1 LTDITFIINVELI
14 AYEAAIQCLEGTY
27 IAGDCVMSWRT
38 SREKEKIVNNKMRMN
53 DSSDNQRSNE
63 QEGATQPFKTSLSRR
78 TVLRAGTGMLV
89 VVASAGTFI
98 EMNRSSTFAAK
109 PPKPTPTPSPTPPVS
124 GSNAVLQWNNAA
136 LKAVRDISPG
146 PTIASRAIAIMHT
159 CMYDA
164 WATYDAKANPTRPNG
179 IVRQKKV
186 KDATE
191 AISYAAYSA
200 LLDLFPSEAALYTSL
215 MQSLGFD
222 PSNTSTDITTQ
233 AGVGNV
239 AAQAVLSYRHG
250 DGSNQLNG
258 YTDTTGYVP
267 VNTPTQLNDPTKWQ
281 PLLVNGKQQ
290 PYLTPHWGKVTPF
303 ALTSASQFRPTTG
316 PALDYTNPSGT
327 YVSQAQTILQYSA
340 GLTDATK
347 TIADYW
353 ANGPHSETPPGH
365 WELFAQF
372 ASAQYISQKDK
383 HALSDDVMGFFILGN
398 AVFDASIACWECKR
412 YYNSVR
418 PITAVRYLYAGQ
430 QISAWGGYDQRT
442 QTFDGSQWLPYQ
454 EAIVV
459 TPPFPEYVS
468 GHSTFSAAGAYILQQ
483 ATGSDT
489 FGDSYSAAPGSSQIE
504 PGFAPTQSI
513 TLSWPTFSAAAAEAG
528 ISRQYG
534 GIHFN
539 QGDQDGRILGKQVA
553 TVAWAKAIGY
563 IGGTIQSGS

>member
-1 LTDITFIINVELI
+1 MDENSLTHRSQDSEDVI
-14 AYEAAIQCLEGTY
+14 G
-27 IAGDCVMSWRT
+27 RT
-38 SREKEKIVNNKMRMN
+38 QRREPVSRRVVL
-53 DSSDNQRSNE
+53 
-63 QEGATQPFKTSLSRR
+63 KTSAGLAVVV
-78 TVLRAGTGMLV
+78 TGAGTLL
-89 VVASAGTFI
+89 ALQRGT
-98 EMNRSSTFAAK
+98 TFAAK

-124 GSNAVLQWNNAA
+124 GSNAVIQWNNAA
-136 LKAVRDISPG
+136 LQAVRDVSPG
-146 PTIASRAIAIMHT
+146 PTITSRALAVMHT

-164 WATYDAKANPTRPNG
+164 WATYDKNANPTRPNG
-179 IVRQKKV
+179 IPRQKGV

-191 AISYAAYSA
+191 TISYAAYRA
-200 LLDLFPSEAALYTSL
+200 LMDLFPSDMALYTSL

-222 PSNTSTDITTQ
+222 PNNTSTDITTQ

-239 AAQAVLSYRHG
+239 AAQAVISFRHG

-258 YTDTTGYVP
+258 YADTTGYVP

-281 PLLVNGKQQ
+281 PLLVNGNQQ
-290 PYLTPHWGKVTPF
+290 RYTTPHWGTVTPF
-303 ALTSASQFRPTTG
+303 ALTSGSQFRPTTG

-327 YVSQAQTILQYSA
+327 YVGQANTILQYSA
-340 GLTDATK
+340 GLTDTTK

-365 WELFAQF
+365 WELFTQF

-383 HALSDDVMGFFILGN
+383 HALSDDVMGFFILSN
-398 AVFDASIACWECKR
+398 AIFDAGIACWECKR

-418 PITAVRYLYAGQ
+418 PITAVRYLYTGQ
-430 QISAWGGYDQRT
+430 QITAWGGYDKGT
-442 QTFDGSQWLPYQ
+442 LTFDGGQWLPYQ

-483 ATGSDT
+483 ETGSDT
-489 FGDSYSAAPGSSQIE
+489 FGNSFTSAPGSSQIE
-504 PGFAPTQSI
+504 PGFAPTQSV
-513 TLSWPTFSAAAAEAG
+513 TLSWPTFSSAAAEAG

-539 QGDQDGRILGKQVA
+539 QGDQDGRALGKQVA
-553 TVAWAKAIGY
+553 TQAWTRAIGY
-563 IGGTIQSGS
+563 ISGTIKSGS